1 MNNLNYD
8 VLSNVLN
15 FLSQN
20 ECYNFAI
27 SSKIIN
33 SILRNRGFLKT
44 VSVNEFYPR
53 KKEETP
59 YILMQRMYMHI
70 NRVENL
76 NVNYIENPI
85 SWMPS
90 QWPKNVKFVSCSFDG
105 NIIDPKK
112 KVITENLYISGRY
125 SSKVK
130 INMEKFPN
138 LKELILL

>member
-1 MNNLNYD
+1 MLYLNQQQTLNKNMLQNYYQV
-8 VLSNVLN
+8 VLKTGKTHPSLYVNV
-15 FLSQN
+15 QT
-20 ECYNFAI
+20 AI
-27 SSKIIN
+27 KKIGAENIKKIIE
-33 SILRNRGFLKT
+33 LREEL
-44 VSVNEFYPR
+44 VNV
-53 KKEETP
+53 K
-59 YILMQRMYMHI
+59 
-70 NRVENL
+70 
-76 NVNYIENPI
+76 YIENPI